1 MNEYTTVDEIQAE
14 IAACKILLRDT
25 DYMAQKY
32 AEGWLTEE
40 GYADTKQRRQG
51 WRDKI
56 NMLEERRAAIEA
68 EAPGA
73 EG

>member
-25 DYMAQKY
+25 DYKAQKY

-40 GYADTKQRRQG
+40 DYAETKQRRQG

-56 NMLEERRAAIEA
+56 NMLEGQLATIEA